1 MNIDSHTGLY
11 GKLPAYGD
19 FLTRNLV
26 SDFVEPW
33 DDWLQC
39 YVSAT
44 REQIGEGWLEI
55 YLTSPIWRFVLSTG
69 VIDDQNWAGVIMP
82 SVDRVGR
89 YFPLSIVRSFSPQ
102 FSPVNF
108 ILGQQHW
115 YEEIESLCLLALEDN
130 MNVDGLVEASDQV
143 ELKQDDAYRATTQ
156 MGEGGAF
163 IIGLAVD
170 QENALASSLA
180 YVLNA
185 SLANG
190 LSSFGIW
197 QTQGSELVAPSMFCS
212 QGLPPIGGIASMM
225 DGQWQSR
232 NWKIP
237 FNLNS

>member
-1 MNIDSHTGLY
+1 MNIDGHTGLY

-19 FLTRNLV
+19 FLTRNLA

-33 DDWLQC
+33 DDWLQY

-44 REQIGEGWLEI
+44 REQIGEPWLDI

-69 VIDDQNWAGVIMP
+69 VIDGQNWAGVIMP

-89 YFPLSIVRSFSPQ
+89 YFPLSIVRPFSAH
-102 FSPVNF
+102 FSPVSF
-108 ILGQQHW
+108 MLGQQHW
-115 YEEIESLCLLALEDN
+115 YQEIESLCLLALEEN
-130 MNVDGLVEASDQV
+130 MDVDDLVEACDQI
-143 ELKQDDAYRATTQ
+143 ELTQDDAYQATTQ
-156 MGEGGAF
+156 TGEAGAF
-163 IIGLAVD
+163 VIGLPLD
-170 QENALASSLA
+170 QESALASSLA

-185 SLANG
+185 SLANS

-197 QTQGSELVAPSMFCS
+197 QTQGSELVAPSMFCT

-225 DGQWQSR
+225 DGQWQGR